1 MSCMHGNDLKTI
13 KCHEECKIISYEAMK
28 FVRNVLV
35 LHCKVLPNEKR
46 RKNKEKKKNKTKDY
60 LATLQST

>member
-13 KCHEECKIISYEAMK
+13 KCHEECNIISYEAMK

-35 LHCKVLPNEKR
+35 LHCKVLPII
-46 RKNKEKKKNKTKDY
+46 
-60 LATLQST
+60 

>member
-35 LHCKVLPNEKR
+35 LHCKVLPLSIPR
-46 RKNKEKKKNKTKDY
+46 QY
-60 LATLQST
+60 LPQELGNDHCSRPSGK